1 MDHQQTWMNF
11 SRVLKDFIDTSS
23 WILNGVG
30 NRDGYEFLIFICLLF
45 EDLTLC
51 EAETEPAAGRV

>member
-11 SRVLKDFIDTSS
+11 SRVLKDFIDRSS
-23 WILNGVG
+23 LILNGVSS
-30 NRDGYEFLIFICLLF
+30 RDGYEFLIFICLLF

-51 EAETEPAAGRV
+51 EAET